1 MDFSFGFL
9 FGTKT
14 TIRLS
19 QFCVG
24 LLTEVILKGKKVIVH
39 YERYQK
45 NMTLFSTGS
54 AMINNGNRVLGLTA
68 IDHGQSSVLFR
79 SPLKTCLPVRKS
91 SNSFFLRHKQSNGQR
106 RRHQVHEAYSI
117 VLYLISIANI
127 IKKASVVVKCFDTT
141 SRGVR
146 HEELVMVTNSLP

>member
-45 NMTLFSTGS
+45 NMTHDEYAIT
-54 AMINNGNRVLGLTA
+54 NGNRVLGLTA

-79 SPLKTCLPVRKS
+79 IPFKNLPSSLKKFKLS
-91 SNSFFLRHKQSNGQR
+91 
-106 RRHQVHEAYSI
+106 YSA
-117 VLYLISIANI
+117 SQA
-127 IKKASVVVKCFDTT
+127 IKWPKAST
-141 SRGVR
+141 SSPRGLLNCPLPDFHR
-146 HEELVMVTNSLP
+146 QYHKESLRRC

>member
-79 SPLKTCLPVRKS
+79 IPFKNLPSSLKKFKLF
-91 SNSFFLRHKQSNGQR
+91 FFLRHKQSNGQR

-127 IKKASVVVKCFDTT
+127 IKKASVVV
-141 SRGVR
+141 
-146 HEELVMVTNSLP
+146 

>member
-1 MDFSFGFL
+1 MKETREKVGGFSFGFL

-79 SPLKTCLPVRKS
+79 IPFKNLPSSLKKLKL
-91 SNSFFLRHKQSNGQR
+91 FFF
-106 RRHQVHEAYSI
+106 
-117 VLYLISIANI
+117 
-127 IKKASVVVKCFDTT
+127 C
-141 SRGVR
+141 
-146 HEELVMVTNSLP
+146 VTNNQIAKGVDIKSTRLTQLSFT

>member
-79 SPLKTCLPVRKS
+79 IPFKNLPSSLKKFKL
-91 SNSFFLRHKQSNGQR
+91 FFSASQT
-106 RRHQVHEAYSI
+106 
-117 VLYLISIANI
+117 
-127 IKKASVVVKCFDTT
+127 IKWPKAST
-141 SRGVR
+141 SSPRGLLNCPLPDFHR
-146 HEELVMVTNSLP
+146 QYHKESLCRC